1 MYIIGR
7 WDNLIGT
14 ANITIYNHY
23 VLPIFKEPSEDNDD
37 GSNNL
42 LNERLS
48 KLELNYREREMVSN
62 EDRKEINQLRGRVA
76 QLEDLIAHV
85 VVPNTEN
92 GAVINKPII
101 NKRPARLLPASI
113 L

>member
-14 ANITIYNHY
+14 ENVNTYNHY
-23 VLPIFKEPSEDNDD
+23 ALPIFKEPSENNDD
-37 GSNNL
+37 GWNNL

-76 QLEDLIAHV
+76 QLEDSIAHV
-85 VVPNTEN
+85 VVTNTEN
-92 GAVINKPII
+92 GDVINKSM